1 MTAANRGKTA
11 EAKLQK
17 AFTKIEALRY
27 DFTYE
32 RIYDARSSMG
42 KMSNPRVG
50 DFMLYHQGRNI
61 IVEVKEVNHAYRLPK
76 PNFERAQRARL
87 RKRQLAGS
95 ICAIVVYHSPT
106 DVWRIAILDFFG
118 AEETGSWDFRGTP
131 EYTLDTVL
139 DVLLN
144 KWSTLC

>member
-1 MTAANRGKTA
+1 MTANSGQRGKTA

-17 AFTKIEALRY
+17 AFAKIEASRH

-50 DFMLYHQGRNI
+50 DFVLYYAGKNVI
-61 IVEVKEVNHAYRLPK
+61 IECKEVAHSYRLPCT
-76 PNFERAQRARL
+76 NFDLAQRARL

-95 ICAIVVYHSPT
+95 ICVILVYHSTT
-106 DVWRIAILDFFG
+106 DMWRMQDLEFFG
-118 AEETGSWDFRGTP
+118 TQSTGSWDFRETDALIF
-131 EYTLDTVL
+131 EEMMNLIME
-139 DVLLN
+139 
-144 KWSTLC
+144 K